1 MSSRSAIQPQLF
13 QLQLFCDAV
22 PALNR
27 KLKIMITGRGRK
39 GGHAKPASLHGSV
52 RSVEIE
58 IGKEHLK

>member
-39 GGHAKPASLHGSV
+39 RHAKPASLHGSV